1 MKQLTNLIIILVSFL
16 LIACDKNEIIERK
29 NDMNENIEGILSFKS
44 YEEFTST
51 LDRLSKMT
59 TEERIGWEKSQ
70 DFISFGTMC
79 NDFYNQ
85 VEPSS
90 FKEMNEVEEFVKQ
103 YSKYVQ
109 LYEDAED
116 IYFDIQEFNNPERF
130 LMNSDKMFVIGNQV
144 YKKIEDTYVNTDV
157 INLKDLKVVSDISD
171 ISSNSKFEIR
181 NNINKSKAPSSE
193 ITKDEGWG
201 NAKIGNDTYRLKVWI
216 ETFYLSNYGPESRV
230 VIKFRSYTRS
240 LAIYWGMEA
249 PVTATFTYGISNY
262 KNENLNH
269 TYTHSGWVQ
278 AAGYE
283 YLAGVRFV
291 TKDTTPFFTD
301 YNCYAYN
308 TVTKNDGRSCNCEV
322 RLMY

>member
-1 MKQLTNLIIILVSFL
+1 
-16 LIACDKNEIIERK
+16 
-29 NDMNENIEGILSFKS
+29 
-44 YEEFTST
+44 
-51 LDRLSKMT
+51 
-59 TEERIGWEKSQ
+59 
-70 DFISFGTMC
+70 MC

-216 ETFYLSNYGPESRV
+216 DIV
-230 VIKFRSYTRS
+230 H
-240 LAIYWGMEA
+240 A
-249 PVTATFTYGISNY
+249 
-262 KNENLNH
+262 
-269 TYTHSGWVQ
+269 
-278 AAGYE
+278 
-283 YLAGVRFV
+283 
-291 TKDTTPFFTD
+291 
-301 YNCYAYN
+301 
-308 TVTKNDGRSCNCEV
+308 
-322 RLMY
+322 